1 MFRCFFPR
9 PALFFSTAALFSLAA
24 ILFWFTE
31 ASQLVF
37 HLAMFASYASQPLPN
52 NAWRFLQPGELW
64 FYCYF
69 ALATALFAAGWF
81 IFSPHPWQRWSVLG
95 SALILFVTW
104 FDVQVGVAINAWY
117 GPFYDL
123 IQHALSKAG
132 SVSLSLFYQQIGAF
146 LSIALIAVIIGV
158 LNAFFI
164 SHWTFRWRTAMND
177 WYMAHWPRLR
187 HIEGAAQRVQDD
199 TMRFSS
205 TLEDWGVSLIQ
216 AIMTLV
222 AFLPVLVTLSQHVK
236 SVPLLGAMPYGLVLA
251 ALLWSL
257 FGTALLGLVGIKLPG
272 LEFRNQRVEAAYRKE
287 LVYGE
292 DDAERAAPATVKA
305 LFSRVRYNYFRLWFH
320 YLYFNVTRILYL
332 QIDNVFGLI
341 VLFPAIIA
349 GTLTLGLLQQITNV
363 FDQVRASFQYL
374 ITSWS
379 TLVSLM
385 SIYKRLRSFE
395 LIIAGE
401 TAPETLQEKLQ
412 HLYEPARRRDK

>member
-1 MFRCFFPR
+1 MFSSFFPR
-9 PALFFSTAALFSLAA
+9 PALFFSSAALFSLAA
-24 ILFWFTE
+24 IFLWFGE

-37 HLAMFASYASQPLPN
+37 HLALFASYAGQPLPD

-64 FYCYF
+64 FYLYF
-69 ALATALFAAGWF
+69 ALMTALFAACWF
-81 IFSPHPWQRWSVLG
+81 IFSPHRWQRWSVLG

-104 FDVQVGVAINAWY
+104 FDVQIGVAINAWY

-132 SVSLSLFYQQIGAF
+132 SVSLATFYQQIFNF
-146 LSIALIAVIIGV
+146 LSIALIAVVVGV

-164 SHWTFRWRTAMND
+164 SHWVFRWRTAMND
-177 WYMAHWPRLR
+177 WYMAHWQKLR
-187 HIEGAAQRVQDD
+187 HVEGAAQRVQDD

-222 AFLPVLVTLSQHVK
+222 AFLPVLVALSKHVK
-236 SVPLLGAMPYGLVLA
+236 SVPLLGDMPYGLVIA

-257 FGTALLGLVGIKLPG
+257 FGTALLALVGIKLPG
-272 LEFRNQRVEAAYRKE
+272 LEFRNQRVEAAWRKE

-292 DDAERAAPATVKA
+292 DDPQRAAPATVRE
-305 LFSRVRYNYFRLWFH
+305 LFSRVRRSYFRLWFH

-332 QIDNVFGLI
+332 QLDNVFGLV

-395 LIIAGE
+395 RIIAGKE
-401 TAPETLQEKLQ
+401 TAETLHETLQ
-412 HLYEPARRRDK
+412 

>member
-1 MFRCFFPR
+1 MFSCFFPR
-9 PALFFSTAALFSLAA
+9 PVLFFSTATLFSLIA
-24 ILFWFTE
+24 IVFWFTE

-37 HLAMFASYASQPLPN
+37 HLATFAAYASQPLPD
-52 NAWRFLQPGELW
+52 NAWRFVQPGELW
-64 FYCYF
+64 FYLYF
-69 ALATALFAAGWF
+69 ALTTALFAAGWF

-95 SALILFVTW
+95 SALILFMTW

-123 IQHALSKAG
+123 IQRALSKAG
-132 SVSLSLFYQQIGAF
+132 SVSLAAFYQQISAF
-146 LSIALIAVIIGV
+146 LSIALIAVVIGV

-164 SHWTFRWRTAMND
+164 SHWVFRWRTAMNNR
-177 WYMAHWPRLR
+177 YMAHWSQLR
-187 HIEGAAQRVQDD
+187 HVEGAAQRVQDD
-199 TMRFSS
+199 TMRFSG
-205 TLEDWGVSLIQ
+205 TLESWGVGLIQ

-222 AFLPVLVTLSQHVK
+222 AFLPVLVTLSKHVK
-236 SVPLLGAMPYGLVLA
+236 SVPLLGAMPWGLVVA
-251 ALLWSL
+251 ALMWSL
-257 FGTALLGLVGIKLPG
+257 FGTVLLALVGIKLPG
-272 LEFRNQRVEAAYRKE
+272 LEFRNQRVEAAWRKE

-292 DDAERAAPATVKA
+292 DDPQRAAPPTVKE

-320 YLYFNVTRILYL
+320 YLYFNVIRILYL
-332 QIDNVFGLI
+332 QVDNVFGVFI
-341 VLFPAIIA
+341 LFPAIIA

-395 LIIAGE
+395 HIIEGE
-401 TAPETLQEKLQ
+401 TIEAKLT
-412 HLYEPARRRDK
+412 E

>member
-1 MFRCFFPR
+1 MFSSFFPR

-24 ILFWFTE
+24 IVFWFTE
-31 ASQLVF
+31 ARQLVF
-37 HLAMFASYASQPLPN
+37 HLAVFAAYAGQPLPD
-52 NAWRFLQPGELW
+52 NAWRFVQPGELW
-64 FYCYF
+64 FYLYF
-69 ALATALFAAGWF
+69 ALMTALFAAGWF

-95 SALILFVTW
+95 SALILFMTW

-123 IQHALSKAG
+123 VQRALSKAG
-132 SVSLSLFYQQIGAF
+132 SVSLAAFYQQIGAF
-146 LSIALIAVIIGV
+146 LSIALIAVVIGV

-164 SHWTFRWRTAMND
+164 SHWVFRWRTAMNNR
-177 WYMAHWPRLR
+177 YMAHWSQLR
-187 HIEGAAQRVQDD
+187 NVEGAAQRVQDD

-205 TLEDWGVSLIQ
+205 TLEEWGVGLIQ

-222 AFLPVLVTLSQHVK
+222 AFLPVLATLSKHVK

-257 FGTALLGLVGIKLPG
+257 FGTALLALVGIKLPG
-272 LEFRNQRVEAAYRKE
+272 LEFRNQRVEAAWRKE

-292 DDAERAAPATVKA
+292 DDPQRAAPATVNA
-305 LFSRVRYNYFRLWFH
+305 LFSRVRHNYFRLWFH

-332 QIDNVFGLI
+332 QIDNVFGMFI
-341 VLFPAIIA
+341 LFPAIIA

-395 LIIAGE
+395 RIIADE
-401 TAPETLQEKLQ
+401 AIPAKLT
-412 HLYEPARRRDK
+412 E

>member
-9 PALFFSTAALFSLAA
+9 PALFFSTAALFSLTA
-24 ILFWFTE
+24 IVFWFTE

-37 HLAMFASYASQPLPN
+37 HLTQFAAYAGRPLPD
-52 NAWRFLQPGELW
+52 NAWRFIQPGELW
-64 FYCYF
+64 FYLYF
-69 ALATALFAAGWF
+69 ALMTALFAAGWF

-123 IQHALSKAG
+123 IQHALSKTG
-132 SVSLSLFYQQIGAF
+132 SVSSDTFYRQIGAF
-146 LSIALIAVIIGV
+146 LSIALIAVLVGV

-164 SHWTFRWRTAMND
+164 SHWIFRWRTAMND
-177 WYMAHWPRLR
+177 WYMRHWPQLR
-187 HIEGAAQRVQDD
+187 HVEGAAQRVQDD

-222 AFLPVLVTLSQHVK
+222 AFLPVLVGLSKHVK
-236 SVPLLGAMPYGLVLA
+236 SVPLLGSIPYGLVLA

-257 FGTALLGLVGIKLPG
+257 FGTALLALVGIKLPG

-292 DDAERAAPATVKA
+292 DDPQRATPPTVQA
-305 LFSRVRYNYFRLWFH
+305 LFRRVRYNYFRLWFH

-332 QIDNVFGLI
+332 QVDNVFGMV

-395 LIIAGE
+395 QIIAGE
-401 TAPETLQEKLQ
+401 QPLEIQQERSQ
-412 HLYEPARRRDK
+412 

>member
-1 MFRCFFPR
+1 MFSCFFPR
-9 PALFFSTAALFSLAA
+9 PALFFSTAALLILAA
-24 ILFWFTE
+24 ILLWFTE

-37 HLAMFASYASQPLPN
+37 HLPAFAAAAGQPLPD
-52 NAWRFLQPGELW
+52 NAWRFVQPHELW
-64 FYCYF
+64 FYLYF
-69 ALATALFAAGWF
+69 ASATGLFAACWF

-95 SALILFVTW
+95 SALILFMTW

-117 GPFYDL
+117 QPFYDL
-123 IQHALSKAG
+123 VQHALSKAG
-132 SVSLSLFYQQIGAF
+132 SVSIASFYQQIGAF
-146 LSIALIAVIIGV
+146 LSIALIAVVIGV

-164 SHWTFRWRTAMND
+164 SHWVFRWRTAMNNR
-177 WYMAHWPRLR
+177 YMAHWARLR

-205 TLEDWGVSLIQ
+205 TLEDWGVGLIQ

-222 AFLPVLVTLSQHVK
+222 AFLPVLATLSQHVK

-257 FGTALLGLVGIKLPG
+257 FGTALLALVGIKLPG
-272 LEFRNQRVEAAYRKE
+272 LEFRNQRVEAAWRKE

-292 DDAERAAPATVKA
+292 DDPQYAAPATVKQ
-305 LFSRVRYNYFRLWFH
+305 LFSRVRHNYFRLWFH

-332 QIDNVFGLI
+332 QVDNVFGVFI
-341 VLFPAIIA
+341 LFPAIIA

-395 LIIAGE
+395 RVIDGKALAE
-401 TAPETLQEKLQ
+401 TITE
-412 HLYEPARRRDK
+412 